1 MPAEEEGGGLPPAP
15 VPAPEVI
22 TDFGQGGGGD
32 AVITIEPP
40 IIVPPSGFSLSGQ
53 ATVTLPVFATISLSG
68 RATTSVTPTQIRS
81 VSLSGFATTS
91 EQPRAVQSPTLSGR
105 ATVDALPV
113 INFALALNGTAT
125 VDTNPVV
132 GGVVEASITLSG
144 NASVDLEVGYT
155 VCECPDYL
163 FDPVDDLP
171 AGSFRSGVFIPCL
184 RLAAGSV
191 FVPATTEQT
200 WIRRNDNGCH
210 TYGAVGFAFPLG
222 PLMLR
227 YANATTTIK
236 YVPTISN
243 SWKRRGCD

>member
-1 MPAEEEGGGLPPAP
+1 MPTEEEGGLPPVP
-15 VPAPEVI
+15 VPAPI
-22 TDFGQGGGGD
+22 DFGQGGGGD

-40 IIVPPSGFSLSGQ
+40 IIVPPSDFSLSGQ

-68 RATTSVTPTQIRS
+68 RATTSVTPAQVRTISLSTTTTVTTLVRFVQS
-81 VSLSGFATTS
+81 LSLSGNVGVTS
-91 EQPRAVQSPTLSGR
+91 T
-105 ATVDALPV
+105 PV
-113 INFALALNGTAT
+113 INFALALNGKAT
-125 VDTNPVV
+125 VDGTPIV
-132 GGVVEASITLSG
+132 GGVVEASISLSG
-144 NASVDLEVGYT
+144 SASVDLDVGYT

-184 RLAAGSV
+184 RLAAGNV

-210 TYGAVGFAFPLG
+210 TYGTVGFAFPLG

-243 SWKRRGCD
+243 GWKRKGCD

>member
-1 MPAEEEGGGLPPAP
+1 MPTEEEGGGLPPVPVP
-15 VPAPEVI
+15 VPAPI
-22 TDFGQGGGGD
+22 DFGQGGGGD

-40 IIVPPSGFSLSGQ
+40 IIVPPSNFSLSGQ
-53 ATVTLPVFATISLSG
+53 ASVTLPVFATISLSG
-68 RATTSVTPTQIRS
+68 RAETSVTPAQIRS
-81 VSLSGFATTS
+81 VSLSGFATSTL
-91 EQPRAVQSPTLSGR
+91 QPRYVQSLTLSGR
-105 ATVDALPV
+105 ASVDALPI
-113 INFALALNGTAT
+113 INFALALNGRAT
-125 VDTNPVV
+125 VDSTPIV

-144 NASVDLEVGYT
+144 SASVDLDIGYT

-184 RLAAGSV
+184 RLAAGNV

-210 TYGAVGFAFPLG
+210 TYGTVGFAFPLG

-243 SWKRRGCD
+243 GWKRKGCD

>member
-1 MPAEEEGGGLPPAP
+1 MPTEEEGGGLPPVP
-15 VPAPEVI
+15 VPAPI
-22 TDFGQGGGGD
+22 DFGQGGGGD

-40 IIVPPSGFSLSGQ
+40 IIVPPSNFSLSGQ

-68 RATTSVTPTQIRS
+68 RATTSVTPAQVRTISLSTTTTVTTLVRFVQS
-81 VSLSGFATTS
+81 LSLSGNVGVTS
-91 EQPRAVQSPTLSGR
+91 T
-105 ATVDALPV
+105 PV
-113 INFALALNGTAT
+113 INFALALNGKSSVTT
-125 VDTNPVV
+125 DPII
-132 GGVVEASITLSG
+132 GGVVSASISLSG
-144 NASVDLEVGYT
+144 SASIDLEVGYT
-155 VCECPDYL
+155 VCECPDYR
-163 FDPVDDLP
+163 FDPVDDLS

-184 RLAAGSV
+184 RLAAGNV

-210 TYGAVGFAFPLG
+210 TYGTVGFAFPLG

-243 SWKRRGCD
+243 GWKRKGCD

>member
-1 MPAEEEGGGLPPAP
+1 MPTEEEGGGLPPVPVP
-15 VPAPEVI
+15 VPAPI
-22 TDFGQGGGGD
+22 DFGQGGGGD

-40 IIVPPSGFSLSGQ
+40 IIVPPSNFSLSGQ

-68 RATTSVTPTQIRS
+68 RAETNVLTTQIRS
-81 VSLSGFATTS
+81 VSLSGFATSTL
-91 EQPRAVQSPTLSGR
+91 QPRFVQSLTLSGR
-105 ATVDALPV
+105 ASVDALPI

-125 VDTNPVV
+125 VDSTPIV

-144 NASVDLEVGYT
+144 SASIDLEVGYT

-184 RLAAGSV
+184 RLAAGNV

-210 TYGAVGFAFPLG
+210 TYGTVGFAFPLG

-243 SWKRRGCD
+243 GWKRKGCD

>member
-1 MPAEEEGGGLPPAP
+1 MPTEEEEGGLPPIPVP
-15 VPAPEVI
+15 VPAPI
-22 TDFGQGGGGD
+22 DFGQGGGGD

-40 IIVPPSGFSLSGQ
+40 IIVPPSDFSLSGQ

-68 RATTSVTPTQIRS
+68 RATTSVTPAQIRA
-81 VSLSGFATTS
+81 VSLSTTTTVTT
-91 EQPRAVQSPTLSGR
+91 QVRFVQSLTLSGN
-105 ATVDALPV
+105 ASVGTLPV
-113 INFALALNGTAT
+113 TNFALALNGKAT
-125 VDTNPVV
+125 VDSIPIV
-132 GGVVEASITLSG
+132 GGVVEASISLSG
-144 NASVDLEVGYT
+144 SATVDLEVGYT

-171 AGSFRSGVFIPCL
+171 AGSFRSGVFIPIF

-200 WIRRNDNGCH
+200 WIRRGDNGCL
-210 TYGAVGFAFPLG
+210 TYGPVGFQFPLG

-227 YANATTTIK
+227 YANGVSGTK
-236 YVPTISN
+236 HDGSKSN

>member
-1 MPAEEEGGGLPPAP
+1 MPTEEEEGGLPGIP
-15 VPAPEVI
+15 VPAPI
-22 TDFGQGGGGD
+22 DFGQGGGGD

-40 IIVPPSGFSLSGQ
+40 IIVPPSDFSLSGQ

-68 RATTSVTPTQIRS
+68 RATTSVTPAKIKTI
-81 VSLSGFATTS
+81 SLSTTTTATT
-91 EQPRAVQSPTLSGR
+91 QVRFVQSLTLSGN
-105 ATVDALPV
+105 ASVGTLPV
-113 INFALALNGTAT
+113 TNFALALNGKAT
-125 VDTNPVV
+125 VDSIPII
-132 GGVVEASITLSG
+132 GGVVSASISLSG
-144 NASVDLEVGYT
+144 SATVDLDVGYT

-171 AGSFRSGVFIPCL
+171 AGSFRSGVFIPIF

-200 WIRRNDNGCH
+200 WIRRGDNGCL
-210 TYGAVGFAFPLG
+210 TYGPVGFQFPLG

-227 YANATTTIK
+227 YANGVSGTK
-236 YVPTISN
+236 HDGSKSN

>member
-1 MPAEEEGGGLPPAP
+1 MPTEEEGGGLPPVP
-15 VPAPEVI
+15 VPAPI
-22 TDFGQGGGGD
+22 DFGQGGGGD

-40 IIVPPSGFSLSGQ
+40 IIVPPSDFSLSGQ
-53 ATVTLPVFATISLSG
+53 ATVTLPVFVTISLSG
-68 RATTSVTPTQIRS
+68 RATTSVTPAQVRTISLSTTTTVTTLVRFVQS
-81 VSLSGFATTS
+81 LSLSGNVGVTS
-91 EQPRAVQSPTLSGR
+91 T
-105 ATVDALPV
+105 PV
-113 INFALALNGTAT
+113 INFALALNGKASVTT
-125 VDTNPVV
+125 DPII
-132 GGVVEASITLSG
+132 GGVVSASISLSG
-144 NASVDLEVGYT
+144 SASVDLDVGYT

-184 RLAAGSV
+184 RLAAGNV

-200 WIRRNDNGCH
+200 WIRRNDNGCY
-210 TYGAVGFAFPLG
+210 TYGTVGFAFPLG

-243 SWKRRGCD
+243 GWKRKGCD

>member
-1 MPAEEEGGGLPPAP
+1 MPTEEEGGGLPPVPVP
-15 VPAPEVI
+15 VPAPS
-22 TDFGQGGGGD
+22 DFGQGGGGD

-40 IIVPPSGFSLSGQ
+40 IIVPPSNFSLSGQ
-53 ATVTLPVFATISLSG
+53 ASVTLPVFATISLSG
-68 RATTSVTPTQIRS
+68 RAETNVLTTQIRS
-81 VSLSGFATTS
+81 VSLSGFATSTL
-91 EQPRAVQSPTLSGR
+91 QPRFVQSLTLSGR
-105 ATVDALPV
+105 ASVDALPV

-125 VDTNPVV
+125 VDSTPIV

-144 NASVDLEVGYT
+144 SASVDLDIGYT

-184 RLAAGSV
+184 RLAAGNV

-210 TYGAVGFAFPLG
+210 TYGTVGFAFPLG

-243 SWKRRGCD
+243 GWKRKGCD

>member
-1 MPAEEEGGGLPPAP
+1 MPTEEEGGGLPPVP
-15 VPAPEVI
+15 VPAPI
-22 TDFGQGGGGD
+22 DFGQGGGGD
-32 AVITIEPP
+32 AIITIEPP
-40 IIVPPSGFSLSGQ
+40 IIVPPSDFSLSGQ

-68 RATTSVTPTQIRS
+68 RATTSVTPAQIRS
-81 VSLSGFATTS
+81 VSLSGFVTS
-91 EQPRAVQSPTLSGR
+91 TLQPRFVQSLTLSGR
-105 ATVDALPV
+105 GSVDTLPI

-125 VDTNPVV
+125 VDGTPIV

-144 NASVDLEVGYT
+144 SASVDLEVGYT

-184 RLAAGSV
+184 RLAAGNV

-210 TYGAVGFAFPLG
+210 TYGIVGFAFPLG

-227 YANATTTIK
+227 YATATTTIK

-243 SWKRRGCD
+243 GWKRKGCD

>member
-1 MPAEEEGGGLPPAP
+1 MAIPP
-15 VPAPEVI
+15 PEVI
-22 TDFGQGGGGD
+22 TNFGQGGGGD

-53 ATVTLPVFATISLSG
+53 ASVTLPVFATISLSG
-68 RATTSVTPTQIRS
+68 RAETSVTPTQIRS

-91 EQPRAVQSPTLSGR
+91 EQPRLVQSLTLNGKASVS
-105 ATVDALPV
+105 ATPI

-125 VDTNPVV
+125 IDANPIV
-132 GGVVEASITLSG
+132 GGVVDASITLSG
-144 NASVDLEVGYT
+144 GASVDLEVGYT
-155 VCECPDYL
+155 VCECPDYV

-210 TYGAVGFAFPLG
+210 TYGTVGFAFPLG

-243 SWKRRGCD
+243 GWKRKGCD

>member
-1 MPAEEEGGGLPPAP
+1 MPTEEEGGGLPPAP

-40 IIVPPSGFSLSGQ
+40 IIVPPSDFSLYGQ

-68 RATTSVTPTQIRS
+68 RATTSVTPAQIRS
-81 VSLSGFATTS
+81 VSLSGFATCTL
-91 EQPRAVQSPTLSGR
+91 QPRAVQSPTLSGR

>member
-1 MPAEEEGGGLPPAP
+1 MPTEEEGGLPPVP
-15 VPAPEVI
+15 VPAPI
-22 TDFGQGGGGD
+22 DFGQGGGGD

-40 IIVPPSGFSLSGQ
+40 IIVPPSNFSLSGQ

-68 RATTSVTPTQIRS
+68 RATTSVTPAQIRS
-81 VSLSGFATTS
+81 VSLSGFATSTL
-91 EQPRAVQSPTLSGR
+91 QPRFVQSLTLSGR
-105 ATVDALPV
+105 GSVDTLPI

-125 VDTNPVV
+125 VDGTPIV

-144 NASVDLEVGYT
+144 SASVDLEVGYT

-184 RLAAGSV
+184 RLAAGNV

-210 TYGAVGFAFPLG
+210 TYGIVGFAFPLG

-227 YANATTTIK
+227 YATATTTIK

-243 SWKRRGCD
+243 GWKRKGCD

>member
-1 MPAEEEGGGLPPAP
+1 MPTEEEGGLPPVP
-15 VPAPEVI
+15 VPAPI
-22 TDFGQGGGGD
+22 DFGQGGGGD

-40 IIVPPSGFSLSGQ
+40 IIVPPSDFSLSGQ

-68 RATTSVTPTQIRS
+68 RATASVTPAQVRTISLSTTTTVTTLVRFVQS
-81 VSLSGFATTS
+81 LSLSGNVGVTS
-91 EQPRAVQSPTLSGR
+91 T
-105 ATVDALPV
+105 PV
-113 INFALALNGTAT
+113 INFALALNGKASVTT
-125 VDTNPVV
+125 DPII
-132 GGVVEASITLSG
+132 GGVVSASISLSG
-144 NASVDLEVGYT
+144 SASVDLDVGYT

-184 RLAAGSV
+184 RLAAGNV

-210 TYGAVGFAFPLG
+210 TYGTVGFAFPLG

-243 SWKRRGCD
+243 GWKRKGCD

>member
-1 MPAEEEGGGLPPAP
+1 MPTEEEGGLPPVP
-15 VPAPEVI
+15 VPAPI
-22 TDFGQGGGGD
+22 DFGQGGGGD

-40 IIVPPSGFSLSGQ
+40 IIVPPSDFSLSGQ

-68 RATTSVTPTQIRS
+68 RATTSVTPAQVRTISLSTTTTVTTLVRFVQS
-81 VSLSGFATTS
+81 LSLSGNVGVTS
-91 EQPRAVQSPTLSGR
+91 T
-105 ATVDALPV
+105 PV
-113 INFALALNGTAT
+113 INFALALNGKASVTT
-125 VDTNPVV
+125 DPII
-132 GGVVEASITLSG
+132 GGIVSASISLSG
-144 NASVDLEVGYT
+144 SASVDLDVGYT

-184 RLAAGSV
+184 RLAAGNV

-210 TYGAVGFAFPLG
+210 TYGTVGFAFPLG

-243 SWKRRGCD
+243 GWKRKGCD

>member
-1 MPAEEEGGGLPPAP
+1 MPTEEEGGLPPAAVPP
-15 VPAPEVI
+15 VVI

-40 IIVPPSGFSLSGQ
+40 IIVPPSNFSLSGQ

-68 RATTSVTPTQIRS
+68 RAS
-81 VSLSGFATTS
+81 VSTTPAQVRTISLSTTTTTTT
-91 EQPRAVQSPTLSGR
+91 QVRFVQSLTLSGNVGV
-105 ATVDALPV
+105 TSTPV
-113 INFALALNGTAT
+113 INFALALNGQAGVTT
-125 VDTNPVV
+125 DPIV
-132 GGVVEASITLSG
+132 GGIVNASISLSAS
-144 NASVDLEVGYT
+144 ASVDLDIGYT
-155 VCECPDYL
+155 VCECPDYV

-171 AGSFRSGVFIPCL
+171 AGSFRSGVFIPIF

-200 WIRRNDNGCH
+200 WIRRGDNGCH
-210 TYGAVGFAFPLG
+210 TYGSIGFQFPLG

-227 YANATTTIK
+227 YANGVSGTKHDGSKA
-236 YVPTISN
+236 N

>member
-1 MPAEEEGGGLPPAP
+1 MPTEEEGGLPGVPIPAP
-15 VPAPEVI
+15 I
-22 TDFGQGGGGD
+22 DFGEGGGGD
-32 AVITIEPP
+32 AIITIEPP
-40 IIVPPSGFSLSGQ
+40 IIVPPSNFSLSGQ
-53 ATVTLPVFATISLSG
+53 ATVTLPVFVTISLSG
-68 RATTSVTPTQIRS
+68 RATTSVTPIHIRS
-81 VSLSGFATTS
+81 VSLSGFATIS
-91 EQPRAVQSPTLSGR
+91 EQPRFVQSVTLSSR
-105 ATVDALPV
+105 ATVNAPPT
-113 INFALALNGTAT
+113 ISFALALNGKAT

-144 NASVDLEVGYT
+144 SASVDLEVGYT

>member
-1 MPAEEEGGGLPPAP
+1 MAIPP
-15 VPAPEVI
+15 PEVI
-22 TDFGQGGGGD
+22 TNFGQGGGGD

-53 ATVTLPVFATISLSG
+53 ASVTLPVFATISLSG
-68 RATTSVTPTQIRS
+68 LAETSVTPTQVRS

-91 EQPRAVQSPTLSGR
+91 EQPRLVQSLTLNGKAS
-105 ATVDALPV
+105 VDATPI

-125 VDTNPVV
+125 VDTNPIV
-132 GGVVEASITLSG
+132 GGVVDASITLSG
-144 NASVDLEVGYT
+144 SASVDLEVGYT
-155 VCECPDYL
+155 VCECPDYV

-210 TYGAVGFAFPLG
+210 TYGTVGFAFPLG

-243 SWKRRGCD
+243 GWKRKGCD

>member
-1 MPAEEEGGGLPPAP
+1 MPTEEEGGLPGVPIPAP
-15 VPAPEVI
+15 I
-22 TDFGQGGGGD
+22 DFGEGGGGD

-40 IIVPPSGFSLSGQ
+40 IIVPPSDFSLSGQ

-68 RATTSVTPTQIRS
+68 RATTSVTPAQIRTIS
-81 VSLSGFATTS
+81 LSTTTTVTTLVRFVQSLSLSGNVGVTS
-91 EQPRAVQSPTLSGR
+91 T
-105 ATVDALPV
+105 PV
-113 INFALALNGTAT
+113 INFALALNGKASVTT
-125 VDTNPVV
+125 DPII
-132 GGVVEASITLSG
+132 GGVVSASISLSG
-144 NASVDLEVGYT
+144 SASVDLDVGYT

-184 RLAAGSV
+184 RLAAGNV

-243 SWKRRGCD
+243 GWKRKGCD

>member
-1 MPAEEEGGGLPPAP
+1 MPTEEEGGGLPPVP
-15 VPAPEVI
+15 VPVVI

-40 IIVPPSGFSLSGQ
+40 IIVPPSAFSLSGQ

-91 EQPRAVQSPTLSGR
+91 EQPRTVQSPTLSGR

-144 NASVDLEVGYT
+144 SASVDLEVGYT

>member
-1 MPAEEEGGGLPPAP
+1 MPTEEEEGGLPPIPVP
-15 VPAPEVI
+15 VPAPI
-22 TDFGQGGGGD
+22 DFGQGGGGD

-40 IIVPPSGFSLSGQ
+40 IIVPPSDFSLSGQ

-68 RATTSVTPTQIRS
+68 RATTSVTPAQIRTI
-81 VSLSGFATTS
+81 SLSTTTTTTT
-91 EQPRAVQSPTLSGR
+91 QVRFVQSLTLSGN
-105 ATVDALPV
+105 ASVGTLPV
-113 INFALALNGTAT
+113 TNFALALNGKAT
-125 VDTNPVV
+125 VDSIPIV
-132 GGVVEASITLSG
+132 GGVVEASISLSG
-144 NASVDLEVGYT
+144 SATVDLEVGYT

-171 AGSFRSGVFIPCL
+171 AGSFRSGVFIPIF

-200 WIRRNDNGCH
+200 WIRRGDNGCL
-210 TYGAVGFAFPLG
+210 TYGPVGFQFPLG

-227 YANATTTIK
+227 YANGVSGTK
-236 YVPTISN
+236 HDGSKSN

>member
-1 MPAEEEGGGLPPAP
+1 MPTEEEGGLPPVP
-15 VPAPEVI
+15 VPAPI
-22 TDFGQGGGGD
+22 DFGQGGGGD

-40 IIVPPSGFSLSGQ
+40 IIVPPSNFSLSGQ

-68 RATTSVTPTQIRS
+68 RATTSVIPAQVRTISLSTTTTVTTLVRFVQS
-81 VSLSGFATTS
+81 LSLSGNVGVTS
-91 EQPRAVQSPTLSGR
+91 T
-105 ATVDALPV
+105 PV
-113 INFALALNGTAT
+113 INFALALNGKASVTT
-125 VDTNPVV
+125 DPII
-132 GGVVEASITLSG
+132 GGVVSASISLSG
-144 NASVDLEVGYT
+144 SASVDLDVGYT

-184 RLAAGSV
+184 RLAAGNV

-210 TYGAVGFAFPLG
+210 TYGTVGFAFPLG

-243 SWKRRGCD
+243 GWKRKGCD

>member
-1 MPAEEEGGGLPPAP
+1 MPTEEEGGGLPPAP

-91 EQPRAVQSPTLSGR
+91 EQPRAVQSPTLNGR

-144 NASVDLEVGYT
+144 SASVDLEVGYT

>member
-1 MPAEEEGGGLPPAP
+1 MPTEEEGGGLPPVPVP
-15 VPAPEVI
+15 VPAPI
-22 TDFGQGGGGD
+22 DFGQGGGGD

-40 IIVPPSGFSLSGQ
+40 IIVPPSDFSLSGQ

-68 RATTSVTPTQIRS
+68 RATTSVTPAQIRS
-81 VSLSGFATTS
+81 VSLSGFATSTL
-91 EQPRAVQSPTLSGR
+91 QPRFVQSLTLSGR
-105 ATVDALPV
+105 GSIDTLPI

-125 VDTNPVV
+125 VDGTPIV

-144 NASVDLEVGYT
+144 SASVDLDIGYT

-184 RLAAGSV
+184 RLAAGNV

-210 TYGAVGFAFPLG
+210 TYGTVGFAFPLG

-243 SWKRRGCD
+243 GWKRKGCD